1 MKVYINNKEKSMSK
15 KLNWKKALIFGAFG
29 IAGALL
35 GTGIT
40 IAVKPTEEG
49 VKVDVTYT
57 MELSEEQVPAVI
69 ETEGGAIETITAPT
83 VESVDGNQLVNECP
97 EGEEDCGL
105 GRYIWA
111 PVETPTAFKDYT
123 LGSCWDV
130 DGWYGGQCWD
140 LGALFWMNATEDG
153 RTLSTCGTGAAK
165 GAWNCK
171 EYNAGTEF
179 DLIYDKTKL
188 QAGDWVIFGS
198 GQYGHVGM
206 ALGPYNN
213 NYVALEGQNQGG
225 KACEGGGAAAN
236 VINISLNSFLGAF
249 RPKIYEQPE
258 PTPPTPEPGDSVTY
272 TYVYGDYF
280 SKVLVNLGLDEGNL
294 WGPEGTVAYYTVQLI
309 EQDMLDVNGNVKV
322 GVPFTL
328 KIK

>member
-1 MKVYINNKEKSMSK
+1 MSK
-15 KLNWKKALIFGAFG
+15 KLNLKALIYALVTAVVGA
-29 IAGALL
+29 AL
-35 GTGIT
+35 GVGIT
-40 IAVKPTEEG
+40 IAVRPTEEG
-49 VKVDVTYT
+49 TKVDVTYT

-69 ETEGGAIETITAPT
+69 ETDGGAIETISAPT

-97 EGEEDCGL
+97 EGEEDCGK

-111 PVETPTAFKDYT
+111 PVETPTAFKDFT
-123 LGSCWDV
+123 LGGCWDV
-130 DGWYGGQCWD
+130 DGYWGGQCWD

-171 EYNAGTEF
+171 EQNAGSEF
-179 DLIYDKTKL
+179 DLIYDKTQLK
-188 QAGDWVIFGS
+188 AGDWVIFGA
-198 GQYGHVGM
+198 GTYGHVGM

-236 VINISLNSFLGAF
+236 IINISLNSFIGAF
-249 RPKIYEQPE
+249 RPKMYEEPE
-258 PTPPTPEPGDSVTY
+258 PTPPAPEPTPESDSVTY

-280 SKVLVNLGLDEGNL
+280 SKVLVNLGLDEGHL
-294 WGPEGTVAYYTVQLI
+294 WGTDGTVAYYTAQLI
-309 EQDMLDVNGNVKV
+309 EQDMLDARGNVKV

-328 KIK
+328 KKK